1 MKMEAAPV
9 RRLRIELNGD
19 FWGQD
24 ALALAEKFPLSE
36 LADVDSVV
44 VSLERVG
51 RIDEAGLAILVRFYS
66 HLRIRG
72 IELQLADVPVSV
84 RELLQRVGFDRLMTY
99 AEGSDSMASQ
109 RTIAL
114 QVRPGADPGAKPM
127 S

>member
-1 MKMEAAPV
+1 MEAAPV

-36 LADVDSVV
+36 VADADSVV
-44 VSLERVG
+44 VSFERVG
-51 RIDEAGLAILVRFYS
+51 RIDEAGLAILVRLYS
-66 HLRIRG
+66 HLSIRG

-114 QVRPGADPGAKPM
+114 QLRPGADPGAKPM

>member
-1 MKMEAAPV
+1 MEAAPV

>member
-1 MKMEAAPV
+1 MEAAPV

-72 IELQLADVPVSV
+72 MELQLADVPVSV

-114 QVRPGADPGAKPM
+114 QVRPGADPGAKPI